1 MIKQYNQF
9 DIAGMNIWLVF
20 KYTVIVEFGM
30 NYQTQNIPD
39 QKATVFLLIYIIIPE
54 TKYLLHTDDII

>member
-30 NYQTQNIPD
+30 KYQTQNIPD
-39 QKATVFLLIYIIIPE
+39 KKATVFLLIYN
-54 TKYLLHTDDII
+54 HTGNKILASY

>member
-30 NYQTQNIPD
+30 NYQPQNIPD
-39 QKATVFLLIYIIIPE
+39 QKAIEFLFI
-54 TKYLLHTDDII
+54 

>member
-39 QKATVFLLIYIIIPE
+39 QKATVFLFIYN
-54 TKYLLHTDDII
+54 HTENKILASY